1 MKVLLLLALLLLPGA
16 ALAHG
21 DAHAPEPEKRH
32 FVGHPCPAGTGECCC
47 AKPLSSGTQPPPV
60 AAPAWRVVFLPG
72 FPAPR
77 PLATAARTKDVRLS
91 KNPRAPPLSS

>member
-60 AAPAWRVVFLPG
+60 AAPAWRIVFLAG
-72 FPAPR
+72 FPPPRAMSAPAR
-77 PLATAARTKDVRLS
+77 AADLRHLKE
-91 KNPRAPPLSS
+91 PRAPPLSP